1 MNSPMKK
8 KQLLFILLLLYFT
21 YASFSQTK
29 NFKSFDDVNIFY
41 NDEGE
46 GEPVLL
52 IHGFINSRKSWD
64 NTQLKKDLLD
74 KGYRVIVPD
83 LRGNGDSDKPQNDKG
98 YKNEAE
104 VKDLKLLM
112 NHLKINTYSAVGY
125 SRGSIVLAKL
135 ITKDKRINKAVL
147 GGMGI
152 DFTNPQWDRRILFAK
167 AFDGDVNDETKA
179 AVAYAKSI
187 NADLRSLHLQQKYQP
202 VTSKKKLGKAKIA
215 VMVICGDKDSDNGN
229 SKELSNAFKKGEL
242 VIVPGDHNGTYKT
255 ADFSDEILHFLYK
268 F

>member
-1 MNSPMKK
+1 MKK
-8 KQLLFILLLLYFT
+8 NHQLFIIFLFFFT

-29 NFKSFDDVNIFY
+29 DFKTFDGVYIVY
-41 NDEGE
+41 NDEGA

-83 LRGNGDSDKPQNDKG
+83 LRGNGDSGKPQEDKA
-98 YKNEAE
+98 YKKDAE
-104 VKDLKLLM
+104 VKDLILLL
-112 NHLKINTYSAVGY
+112 NHLNIQSYKAVGY

-135 ITKDKRINKAVL
+135 LTIDKRIEKAVL

-152 DFTNPQWDRRILFAK
+152 DFTNPQWDRRIMFAK
-167 AFDGDVNDETKA
+167 AFDGDVNEETKG

-187 NADLRSLHLQQKYQP
+187 HADLRSLHLQQKYQP
-202 VTSKKKLGKAKIA
+202 VTSKRKLGKTKIN
-215 VMVICGDKDSDNGN
+215 VLVICGDEDSDNGN
-229 SKELSNAFKKGEL
+229 AKELSDAFSRGIL
-242 VIVPGDHNGTYKT
+242 VKVPGEHNGTYKT
-255 ADFSDEILHFLYK
+255 ADFSNEVLRFLD
-268 F
+268 